1 MAVGSRWPPG
11 SLTGDPQLR
20 IYIADHGLILP
31 VDFNFTIFRMASS
44 RMC

>member
-1 MAVGSRWPPG
+1 MAVGSRWPPD

-20 IYIADHGLILP
+20 IYIVDDGLILP
-31 VDFNFTIFRMASS
+31 VDFNFTIFRMVSS